1 MSDMLIQRGSK
12 LDSLNNVGI
21 EDGSIYFVA
30 EDGGLYIDI
39 NSTLGDIPYFE
50 RIKVNDKVHTFIAS
64 AFATSNGKYQYHLSN
79 LRNLPYKVEYEILL
93 DDSNSQLSDDEIWS
107 LQSAL
112 GRANIICSYNN
123 KEKIVNFSWDIGVLP
138 ASSDPIKVRF
148 YLIPMETTED

>member
-1 MSDMLIQRGSK
+1 MIIQRGWSK
-12 LDSLNNVGI
+12 ESLEKVGV
-21 EDGSIYFVA
+21 EDGAIYFVA
-30 EDGGLYIDI
+30 EDGGFYIDV
-39 NSTLGDIPYFE
+39 NSTLGSTSYFG

-64 AFATSNGKYQYHLSN
+64 AFTSSNGKYQYHLSN

-123 KEKIVNFSWDIGVLP
+123 EEKIINFSWDASVLS
-138 ASSDPIKVRF
+138 ASLDLIKVRF